1 MVKAITLSR
10 PDGVAGKPGAV
21 YYALSLTTRPNPEP
35 KADQVLVQM
44 NATALNH
51 RDLFIRQHLYPS
63 ISFSTPLLADGCGLI
78 LPHPIHGHK
87 TEHVSRR
94 VILNPGTGWLSDPNG
109 PENQAYFLL
118 GGTTFNP
125 LGTLQEILA
134 ISASEVELA
143 PEHLSDAEAAA
154 LPLAGLTA
162 WRALRTKS
170 GNAERGRNIL
180 ITGIG
185 GGVAL
190 MALLFAVAIRCN
202 VYVTSSSEEKLA
214 RARELGAKA
223 GVNYHDG
230 DWEKKLQDLLPTSRP
245 YLDAVIDGAGGDVVM
260 RTYKL
265 LKVGGVIVSYGMTVM
280 PRVSFPMQ
288 AVMKNIEVHGT
299 TMGSRKEFGE
309 MVQFV
314 REHKIRPVVERIV
327 EGIDNLDGINDLF
340 QDMQRGK
347 QFGKLVIQIQPS
359 NQNKL

>member
-1 MVKAITLSR
+1 MVRAVTLSR
-10 PDGVAGKPGAV
+10 PEGVAGKPGAV
-21 YYALSLTTRPNPEP
+21 YYPLTLITYATPEP
-35 KADQVLVQM
+35 GADEVLVQM
-44 NATALNH
+44 SATALNH

-63 ISFSTPLLADGCGLI
+63 ISFSTPLLADGCGVI
-78 LPHPIHGHK
+78 LPHPIRHK

-143 PEHLSDAEAAA
+143 PEHLTDAEAAA

-202 VYVTSSSEEKLA
+202 VFVTSSSEEKLA

-223 GVNYHDG
+223 GVNYHNNE
-230 DWEKKLQDLLPTSRP
+230 WEKKLQDLLPSSRP

-288 AVMKNIEVHGT
+288 AVMKNIEVRGS
-299 TMGSRKEFGE
+299 TMGSRKEFAE